1 MKQYQ
6 SDKEVNEN
14 ILREDPVPYGN
25 TEMQEEERLLRIM
38 NMTDMEKL
46 QSFTQMLRRNALYK
60 KAKVTHKD

>member
-1 MKQYQ
+1 MKEYQ
-6 SDKEVNEN
+6 SGKEEEKN

-25 TEMQEEERLLRIM
+25 PEESEEARLLRIM
-38 NMTDMEKL
+38 NMTDMEKF

>member
-1 MKQYQ
+1 MKEYQ
-6 SDKEVNEN
+6 SGKEENNN
-14 ILREDPVPYGN
+14 ILREDPVPYSN
-25 TEMQEEERLLRIM
+25 PEESEEARLLRIM

>member
-6 SDKEVNEN
+6 SDKEEDKN
-14 ILREDPVPYGN
+14 ILREGPVPYGN
-25 TEMQEEERLLRIM
+25 IEEQEEARLLRIM

-46 QSFTQMLRRNALYK
+46 KSFTQMLRRNALYK

>member
-1 MKQYQ
+1 MKEYQ
-6 SDKEVNEN
+6 GGKEENKN

-25 TEMQEEERLLRIM
+25 PEESEEARLLRIM

>member
-6 SDKEVNEN
+6 SNKEEDKN
-14 ILREDPVPYGN
+14 ILREDPVPYDN
-25 TEMQEEERLLRIM
+25 AEEQEEARLLRIM

-46 QSFTQMLRRNALYK
+46 KSFTQMLRRNALYK

>member
-6 SDKEVNEN
+6 SDKEEQKNV
-14 ILREDPVPYGN
+14 LREDSVPYGN
-25 TEMQEEERLLRIM
+25 AEEQEEARLLRIM
-38 NMTDMEKL
+38 NMSDIEKL